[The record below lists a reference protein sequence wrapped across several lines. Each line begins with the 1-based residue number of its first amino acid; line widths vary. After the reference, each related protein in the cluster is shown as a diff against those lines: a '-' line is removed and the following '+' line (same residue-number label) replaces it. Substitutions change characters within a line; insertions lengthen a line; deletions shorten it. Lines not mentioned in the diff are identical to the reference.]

1 MLLAIVAFMTL
12 VAVAVSAFAD
22 VNLKATRSYNNV
34 RATRYSAD
42 AAIKSATNWIAD
54 NDDVAVD
61 PIYKP
66 DANEDCVYH
75 STATTG
81 EVITVSCESEPG
93 SGGGIPG
100 DVGLNPPEAIFL
112 TGDRHNEPGP
122 YSYAKC
128 VSYWSDLVDFFTGET
143 PGTSESGLYTKRR
156 ERSTWG
162 GIGDCDPKDRGTAPL
177 TVEGNVVSAGKI
189 SLQDGFK
196 LHVGGGDSGGV
207 VRAQFGCEFS
217 SGGNQANSILNL
229 DGSAPADSQCNV
241 GTNPKRNGPP
251 DTGMPWFDTYLFK
264 DPGRISSSTTS
275 TAATPIGDVRDAF
288 LPVGFDAD
296 GSLKSG
302 YTLPTRDKAYVY
314 DPNANTSGTADEPKF
329 LKPWPV
335 PSDGGGCTIP
345 NGTPVVFLWGRYTSS
360 EVLNRYTANPECTD
374 VTFWFA
380 PNPGPD
386 KTLLTGDDLTA
397 AFYMDFSDTSAAS
410 ACGGMEGLDYARWC
424 LGGSSELMASKPRV
438 VVGWPKDWTALPT
451 EDPGGSGSGGI
462 GYGNRVG
469 AYLDTAGA
477 IEGNFLSYWSNT
489 SKATKVDTEAAV
501 YKPCAIPVFWWVINC
516 PSFGSRTMRLAKFTP
531 KVAGGP
537 IAETGNPDGLINV
550 DVTFAMNNAS
560 GLTPKVL
567 IDYLGPTD
575 TVAKSCQDPDKIA
588 LGQEAFTLEIDPV
601 LTTFSGGPV
610 PATSKG
616 TLSAADQQILAE
628 NCGAVDAINNMRV
641 TFMVEGNPWNTN
653 SPTIYLDG
661 VRIHYDSY
669 QGASFPLPVD
679 DDGNI
684 QPIGTGRPEDPAKS
698 DCDTT
703 KPGGQLIFGGESH
716 VYAADGSLEVC
727 GGPNPDDPDGSLVI
741 GIYGVPA
748 VEPLRPSSV
757 TLDTGSSGSSST
769 TFSNPD
775 AAKRIGE
782 PVGVSSATIRYPG
795 ECWGA
800 VGFGWCHSPNPAKE
814 VVAQFPPFPAIPSG
828 YKVSTIGARVSYS
841 NEGPLFESSN
851 DVSQL
856 KVGGCTENART
867 TSGDIRQ
874 WANEGRKS
882 ASRLVLYEAGTS
894 RNCLSPST
902 LTGGSQVRWRAN
914 TPDGINL
921 FTAQC
926 VLVFI
931 YCNYTQT
938 DSLEGLELD
947 VSITPT
953 ATNLSS
959 PSDTSTPILRPQ
971 TGCIVSHPNYDGGE
985 ADPDCALVRADSYT
999 ADGADSPDGGLCLGT
1014 CPGRRTNWF
1023 GRVSVKG
1030 TIYAPSS
1037 AVEID
1042 DNDIGYPLATRGMI
1056 LRHLRVSG
1064 SRPRVN
1070 YTDPLI
1076 GGKLDKVP
1084 ADRAA
1089 VLTAC
1094 VQTAGRRSADEVCD
1108 ASAGDRTL
1116 ARSGVVFTVD
1126 PNHLTDPLPKA
1137 NVPKVRWYSD
1147 EVSG

>member
-22 VNLKATRSYNNV
+22 VNLKATRSYNSL

-66 DANEDCVYH
+66 DANKDCVYH

-112 TGDRHNEPGP
+112 SGDRHNEPGTYN
-122 YSYAKC
+122 YSKC
-128 VSYWSDLVDFFTGET
+128 FSVWDELYRFFTGDT
-143 PGTSESGLYTKRR
+143 AGRSEQSFYTKLR
-156 ERSTWG
+156 ERSAWG
-162 GIGDCDPKDRGTAPL
+162 GIGSCADRNRGTAPL
-177 TVEGNVVSAGKI
+177 RIEGNVVSAGQI
-189 SLQDGFK
+189 SLQDNFK
-196 LHVGGGDSGGV
+196 LIVGGGNGGGT
-207 VRAQFGCEFS
+207 VRARYGCEFS
-217 SGGNQANSILNL
+217 SGGTKENRILNL
-229 DGSAPADSQCNV
+229 DGVTPAISNCNV
-241 GTNPKRNGPP
+241 STSPTPPKR
-251 DTGMPWFDTYLFK
+251 DTARDVGMPWEGTYLFE

-275 TAATPIGDVRDAF
+275 TAATPVGDIRDAF

-302 YTLPTRDKAYVY
+302 YTLPTRTTAYVY
-314 DPNANTSGTADEPKF
+314 DPTANTSGTADEPKF

-360 EVLNRYTANPECTD
+360 EVLNRYTANPKCTD

-386 KTLLTGDDLTA
+386 KTLLTGDDFTS

-410 ACGGMEGLDYARWC
+410 ACGGMEGVDYARWC
-424 LGGSSELMASKPRV
+424 LGGSSKTMASKPRV

-501 YKPCAIPVFWWVINC
+501 YKPCAIPVFWWIINC

-537 IAETGNPDGLINV
+537 IAEPGNPAGLINV
-550 DVTFAMNNAS
+550 DVTFAMKQSA

-567 IDYLGPTD
+567 VDYLGPTD
-575 TVAKSCQDPDKIA
+575 AVAKSC
-588 LGQEAFTLEIDPV
+588 GTFTLQIGSVE
-601 LTTFSGGPV
+601 TNFAGGPV

-616 TLSAADQQILAE
+616 TLSAADQQALAQT
-628 NCGAVDAINNMRV
+628 CGAVDAINNMRV
-641 TFMVEGNPWNTN
+641 TFIVEGNPWNTN

-661 VRIHYDSY
+661 VRIYYDSY
-669 QGASFPLPVD
+669 QGALFPLPVD

-684 QPIGTGRPEDPAKS
+684 QPIGTDQPEDPAKS

-741 GIYGVPA
+741 GIYGVPGVDSRQPA
-748 VEPLRPSSV
+748 SVAIGSPNDDNTRLDDPARAKEIGEPSGRADLNITYDNEFFGTAEGNVNLTFPPIGTLPSGYRIEKVSV
-757 TLDTGSSGSSST
+757 RYSYDSNNPGPRLGWGTNAELHTLNSSGARIWTTSAPLTGSILQVHDLQKDCGSSSSMCT
-769 TFSNPD
+769 T
-775 AAKRIGE
+775 
-782 PVGVSSATIRYPG
+782 
-795 ECWGA
+795 
-800 VGFGWCHSPNPAKE
+800 
-814 VVAQFPPFPAIPSG
+814 
-828 YKVSTIGARVSYS
+828 
-841 NEGPLFESSN
+841 LFERGSVNRFAGSTTDDN
-851 DVSQL
+851 PLSVSRTIQWS
-856 KVGGCTENART
+856 ARA
-867 TSGDIRQ
+867 TSGLKDWTDQ
-874 WANEGRKS
+874 
-882 ASRLVLYEAGTS
+882 L
-894 RNCLSPST
+894 
-902 LTGGSQVRWRAN
+902 
-914 TPDGINL
+914 DGV
-921 FTAQC
+921 A
-926 VLVFI
+926 
-931 YCNYTQT
+931 
-938 DSLEGLELD
+938 LD
-947 VSITPT
+947 VTLVPT
-953 ATNLSS
+953 GTLANA
-959 PSDTSTPILRPQ
+959 SDVSTPILRPQ
-971 TGCIVSHPNYDGGE
+971 SGCIVAHPNYDGGE
-985 ADPDCALVRADSYT
+985 SDPDCALVRSDSYSP
-999 ADGADSPDGGLCLGT
+999 DDSPDGGLCLGSLDI
-1014 CPGRRTNWF
+1014 CPGRRAKWF

-1056 LRHLRVSG
+1056 LRHLRISG
-1064 SRPRVN
+1064 ARPRAN

-1076 GGKLDKVP
+1076 GGELDKVP
-1084 ADRAA
+1084 ADRSA

-1094 VQTAGRRSADEVCD
+1094 VQSAARQGADEPCNEG
-1108 ASAGDRTL
+1108 AGDRTL

-1126 PNHLTDPLPKA
+1126 PDDLDDPLPKA